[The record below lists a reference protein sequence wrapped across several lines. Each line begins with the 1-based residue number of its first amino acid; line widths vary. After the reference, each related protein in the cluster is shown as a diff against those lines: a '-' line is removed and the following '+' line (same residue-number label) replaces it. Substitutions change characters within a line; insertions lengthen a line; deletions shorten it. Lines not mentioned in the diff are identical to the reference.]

1 MILLL
6 NPSILLLIRTS
17 LFGLVGFYSINY
29 IDKWLKKLL
38 DKMLKIRY
46 NSVLKIWKFIQISQ
60 RNEMTMVT
68 KSVTRQEVDGFLGI
82 DTQINC
88 SDNPLEE
95 AVEILTDLIN
105 GDYSVDQLRRDMHEW
120 KDTWTV
126 ITPKERPAP
135 MPPMSPFF
143 K

>member
-1 MILLL
+1 
-6 NPSILLLIRTS
+6 
-17 LFGLVGFYSINY
+17 
-29 IDKWLKKLL
+29 
-38 DKMLKIRY
+38 MLKIRY

-135 MPPMSPFF
+135 LPPMSPFF

>member
-1 MILLL
+1 M
-6 NPSILLLIRTS
+6 
-17 LFGLVGFYSINY
+17 V
-29 IDKWLKKLL
+29 
-38 DKMLKIRY
+38 KIRY
-46 NSVLKIWKFIQISQ
+46 NSVLKIWKFKQNLE
-60 RNEMTMVT
+60 RNEMTMV
-68 KSVTRQEVDGFLGI
+68 KKLVTRQEVDGFLGI

-95 AVEILTDLIN
+95 AVAILTDLIN

-135 MPPMSPFF
+135 MPPMSPFE
-143 K
+143 